1 MSPCVVWCCTLCGKE
16 FPTEEALDIHIK
28 RHLDEKIDD
37 DGNEIVK
44 NSGNNNVDHPS
55 HYTFGD
61 IEVIDYIRDKL
72 TPTEFQGY
80 CMGNVLKYV
89 SRWRHKGGAE
99 DLKKARNY
107 LNWGIDSAEGEK
119 TK

>member
-1 MSPCVVWCCTLCGKE
+1 MNRVFTCAGCGKS
-16 FPTEEALDIHIK
+16 FNTEEGLA
-28 RHLDEKIDD
+28 RHLLELGVHSDD
-37 DGNEIVK
+37 LVLRSPTVVQKSD
-44 NSGNNNVDHPS
+44 NVSHPA

-61 IEVIDYIRDKL
+61 IEVINYIRDKL

-80 CMGNVLKYV
+80 CVGNVLKYV

-99 DLKKARNY
+99 DLKKAQNY
-107 LNWGIDSAEGEK
+107 LGWAIDSAEGEK